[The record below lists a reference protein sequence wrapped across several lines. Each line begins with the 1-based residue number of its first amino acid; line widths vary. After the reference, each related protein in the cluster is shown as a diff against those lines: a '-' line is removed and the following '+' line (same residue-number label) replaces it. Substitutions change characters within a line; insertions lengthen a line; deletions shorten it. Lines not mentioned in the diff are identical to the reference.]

1 MCVRHR
7 HMRACQIDRSGVRT
21 VIWRNRR
28 TAVAD
33 PGEDLLVSTPETA
46 DRLRR
51 IVARQEAR
59 NDARVNADAMGD
71 ATSAG
76 VSITLKNNAF
86 ATLGI
91 ALDASSERISQAFDD
106 LSFEP
111 GQDPAALDAA
121 RARLLSARDR
131 LAEEMGW
138 LPECSADAQTGV
150 QAAIRAGDAATLA
163 RVRDSA
169 DGLARLN
176 LSVALTAASPTD
188 LQGTLSIL
196 ADAQTWNVDTT
207 LDRIDEARLR
217 SGFKPVD
224 PEQWDHAVEDRLGEI
239 ATALAP
245 CFADSQDG
253 RTALATAM
261 LRSSARGG
269 GHGTIFLEKVAAAH
283 AANIDRKLEQL
294 NARIMDYVDRLR
306 ARPGDQAIATTL
318 LSSLDMWSQLRRP
331 IQILEAARGLDD
343 PSSATLLRCIR
354 ELAVYLT
361 NEHSQFEIALRLARA
376 MVTCFSQ
383 VPNLKQEIEREMPIL
398 ITNALFA
405 RLRSICDLVLA
416 HHRVFAQQLPHAGM
430 SPEAPGLIGQLVQAF
445 EECCR
450 SSNPQVAGPWVVL
463 RGLAI
468 DLHNKHRHSE
478 VTRIIMNWMISEV
491 PPQDVLDKLREDV
504 RILQPRPR

>member
-1 MCVRHR
+1 M
-7 HMRACQIDRSGVRT
+7 
-21 VIWRNRR
+21 IWRTRR
-28 TAVAD
+28 AAVAD
-33 PGEDLLVSTPETA
+33 PEEDLLVSAPETT

-59 NDARVNADAMGD
+59 TDDRAEPGAPGQAGG
-71 ATSAG
+71 TS
-76 VSITLKNNAF
+76 VSIALKNNAF

-91 ALDASSERISQAFDD
+91 PLDATGERISTAFDD

-138 LPECSADAQTGV
+138 LPECSADT
-150 QAAIRAGDAATLA
+150 QARVVTAIRAGDAATLE

-176 LSVALTAASPTD
+176 LSVALTAANPTN
-188 LQGTLSIL
+188 LQGTVSIL
-196 ADAQTWNVDTT
+196 ADAQTWNVDNT

-217 SGFKPVD
+217 AGFKAIE
-224 PEQWDHAVEDRLGEI
+224 PEQWERAVEDRLGQV

-245 CFADSQDG
+245 CFAESQDG
-253 RTALATAM
+253 RTALTTAM
-261 LRSSARGG
+261 LKASARSDGY
-269 GHGTIFLEKVAAAH
+269 GTIFLEKVAAAH

-294 NARIMDYVDRLR
+294 NTRIMEQVDRLR

-354 ELAVYLT
+354 GLAVDLT
-361 NEHSQFEIALRLARA
+361 NDHDQFEISLRLARA
-376 MVTCFSQ
+376 LITCFSQ
-383 VPNLKQEIEREMPIL
+383 VPNLKQTIEREMPVL

-405 RLRSICDLVLA
+405 RLRSTCAQIVA
-416 HHRVFAQQLPHAGM
+416 RHQTFAQQLLHSGM
-430 SPEAPGLIGQLVQAF
+430 SPEAPGLIGQLVEAF
-445 EECCR
+445 EESCQ
-450 SSNPQVAGPWVVL
+450 SSNPQVAGPWMAL
-463 RGLAI
+463 HNLAI
-468 DLHNKHRHSE
+468 ELHNRYRQSQAAL
-478 VTRIIMNWMISEV
+478 IIMTWMINEV
-491 PPQDVLDKLREDV
+491 PPHEVLDKLRKDV
-504 RILQPRPR
+504 RVLQPRPR